1 MALQE
6 LRGGETNF
14 EKEMTMKKDL
24 MSHRTDVKVLTEKR
38 AELDKAIKSK
48 HAEVVK
54 RGLIIRDLKRRID
67 ELSKSEKQK
76 RREAAKSSNRIDTKE
91 NGDVEENFER
101 LPNIPCPEE
110 EDFERG
116 RRMIRD
122 IEEQKETAKI
132 EFEVDIQRIKD
143 MQKELK
149 MDHQELQAMI
159 NSKNKQLRNI
169 TLRLNYLKRLNRYR
183 DGQKP
188 SNEEDKLTVFTEQPQ
203 KAGSKR
209 RGDPKYSHKDSG
221 NHSGIDM
228 DHELFGDKDFNESH
242 NIIHKRYR
250 SNNHS
255 PLTEK
260 AGFDQMDFTPSQ
272 PRQKQTLA
280 DLKNKYIEQGKTM
293 PKRLEPETSKKS
305 IPEPSFQKPKP
316 EDKPPT
322 KPKPSEN
329 KLITLLNKPQPT
341 QPSSLQN
348 KPKPVNQSDN
358 PSPSNPDTGR
368 KSLGPPP
375 IPIIVSTA
383 KPKEGDKPSNQII
396 LATATTATLP
406 TTKKDKEPDVV
417 EQKLHSPSAARE
429 ASEKTFPIVDEHS
442 KAKDANGAEKGKLKG
457 ANGKKKAKEDDFD
470 DFFEEKPKV
479 GDDKKGADVRAPQD
493 KLPIH
498 SAQDQKQKNTSGS
511 DQMQMTSP
519 VIQGRSKPD
528 ESKTAINSKPNL
540 RPALPKPA
548 LEEKQKEAEQKVPT
562 TNHLKEKDDKEPHHQ
577 DLDLIRPSRVQNGD
591 TEVKVGNK
599 TGLESKPNELY
610 KSGTQKSD
618 GQSLNSQPKP
628 VGDSKKVEN
637 PSKLPSVPITLSES
651 SHPVLKPAT
660 INPKAQADLANLTAK
675 SSPQPLGIP
684 APKQPKEATKHSI
697 VKPTT
702 FDEDEDMEDW
712 NDLVP
717 AEKKKL
723 GDPMVIS
730 KVEDLPNLESKKS
743 LGRSDKNSTP
753 LVVPMQEKKPTV
765 LPTPI
770 QPVQSKP
777 VIQPNTKAPIQEP
790 PKPSQTLTN
799 KNAVSKAQ
807 ENDDFDLDFDDK
819 PPVKTKPAE
828 PPKPAP
834 ATTSSYKPM
843 VQEPPG
849 LPLGN
854 PLALPPSLQTKTF
867 VLKKKD
873 PPTAPIA
880 PPPPPPRPITPKGR
894 QITEGDYGEYDPAL
908 FND

>member
-6 LRGGETNF
+6 LRGGETNL

-76 RREAAKSSNRIDTKE
+76 RREAAKSGNRIDTKE

-122 IEEQKETAKI
+122 IEEQKEAAKN
-132 EFEVDIQRIKD
+132 EFEDDIQRIKD

-149 MDHQELQAMI
+149 KDHQELQAMI

-188 SNEEDKLTVFTEQPQ
+188 SNEEDKLTIFTEQPQ

-221 NHSGIDM
+221 NQSGIDM

-255 PLTEK
+255 PLTGK

-293 PKRLEPETSKKS
+293 PKTLEPETSKKS
-305 IPEPSFQKPKP
+305 IPEPSFRKPKP

-348 KPKPVNQSDN
+348 KPKPVNPSDN
-358 PSPSNPDTGR
+358 PSPSNQDTGR

-442 KAKDANGAEKGKLKG
+442 KAKDANGAEKGYLKG
-457 ANGKKKAKEDDFD
+457 KNGEKKAKEDDFD
-470 DFFEEKPKV
+470 DFFDEKLKV

-498 SAQDQKQKNTSGS
+498 NAQDQKPKNTSGS

-528 ESKTAINSKPNL
+528 ESQPPINSKPNL
-540 RPALPKPA
+540 RPTLPKPS
-548 LEEKQKEAEQKVPT
+548 LEAKQKEVEHKVPT
-562 TNHLKEKDDKEPHHQ
+562 TNPLKEKDNKEPHHE
-577 DLDLIRPSRVQNGD
+577 DLDLVRPSRVQNGD

-599 TGLESKPNELY
+599 TGIESKPNELY

-628 VGDSKKVEN
+628 VGDSKKVVN
-637 PSKLPSVPITLSES
+637 PSKIPSVPITLSES

-660 INPKAQADLANLTAK
+660 INPQAQADLANLTAK
-675 SSPQPLGIP
+675 SLFG
-684 APKQPKEATKHSI
+684 
-697 VKPTT
+697 
-702 FDEDEDMEDW
+702 EDEEMEDW

-717 AEKKKL
+717 AEKNKL

-743 LGRSDKNSTP
+743 LGRSDKNSAP
-753 LVVPMQEKKPTV
+753 LVVPVQEKKPTV

-790 PKPSQTLTN
+790 PKPSQTLTH
-799 KNAVSKAQ
+799 KNAVPKTQ
-807 ENDDFDLDFDDK
+807 ENDDFDLDFDNK
-819 PPVKTKPAE
+819 PPVIIKPAE

-834 ATTSSYKPM
+834 APTSSYKPM

-849 LPLGN
+849 LPQGN

-873 PPTAPIA
+873 PPAAPIA
-880 PPPPPPRPITPKGR
+880 PPPPPRPLTPEGR

>member
-6 LRGGETNF
+6 LRGGETNL

-76 RREAAKSSNRIDTKE
+76 RREAAKSSNRMDTKE

-122 IEEQKETAKI
+122 IEEQKEAAKN
-132 EFEVDIQRIKD
+132 EFEDDIQRIKD

-149 MDHQELQAMI
+149 KDHQELQAMI

-221 NHSGIDM
+221 NQSGIDM
-228 DHELFGDKDFNESH
+228 DHELFGEKNFNESH

-255 PLTEK
+255 PLTGK
-260 AGFDQMDFTPSQ
+260 AGFDQMDFTPSH

-348 KPKPVNQSDN
+348 KPKPANQSDN
-358 PSPSNPDTGR
+358 PSPSNLDTGR

-375 IPIIVSTA
+375 IPIIVSAA

-406 TTKKDKEPDVV
+406 TTKKEKSLMLLN
-417 EQKLHSPSAARE
+417 KSFIHLLLLGRLLRRPSLLLMSIVRQRMPMVLRR
-429 ASEKTFPIVDEHS
+429 AS
-442 KAKDANGAEKGKLKG
+442 LK
-457 ANGKKKAKEDDFD
+457 
-470 DFFEEKPKV
+470 
-479 GDDKKGADVRAPQD
+479 VRMVRRRPR
-493 KLPIH
+493 KMI
-498 SAQDQKQKNTSGS
+498 S
-511 DQMQMTSP
+511 MTSSR
-519 VIQGRSKPD
+519 RSPRLVMIRRERMYELHKI
-528 ESKTAINSKPNL
+528 SYLFTVLKTK
-540 RPALPKPA
+540 
-548 LEEKQKEAEQKVPT
+548 
-562 TNHLKEKDDKEPHHQ
+562 
-577 DLDLIRPSRVQNGD
+577 
-591 TEVKVGNK
+591 
-599 TGLESKPNELY
+599 
-610 KSGTQKSD
+610 
-618 GQSLNSQPKP
+618 
-628 VGDSKKVEN
+628 SKKIRV
-637 PSKLPSVPITLSES
+637 
-651 SHPVLKPAT
+651 
-660 INPKAQADLANLTAK
+660 
-675 SSPQPLGIP
+675 
-684 APKQPKEATKHSI
+684 
-697 VKPTT
+697 
-702 FDEDEDMEDW
+702 
-712 NDLVP
+712 
-717 AEKKKL
+717 
-723 GDPMVIS
+723 
-730 KVEDLPNLESKKS
+730 
-743 LGRSDKNSTP
+743 
-753 LVVPMQEKKPTV
+753 
-765 LPTPI
+765 
-770 QPVQSKP
+770 
-777 VIQPNTKAPIQEP
+777 
-790 PKPSQTLTN
+790 
-799 KNAVSKAQ
+799 
-807 ENDDFDLDFDDK
+807 
-819 PPVKTKPAE
+819 
-828 PPKPAP
+828 
-834 ATTSSYKPM
+834 
-843 VQEPPG
+843 
-849 LPLGN
+849 
-854 PLALPPSLQTKTF
+854 ALIKC
-867 VLKKKD
+867 
-873 PPTAPIA
+873 
-880 PPPPPPRPITPKGR
+880 R
-894 QITEGDYGEYDPAL
+894 
-908 FND
+908 